1 MNLTIGSTF
10 PTTWKRIKTQHL
22 VAICGAAL
30 AISAAVGV
38 GAWQASELGGGSGQS
53 IARSVPQPFAAPT
66 HVYYIVD
73 SPERAQAVM
82 AVEQQAFAA
91 AVYSG
96 QPADHTFEVIDAS
109 TLDVEA
115 GLTQLMGAGVASQGS
130 IQVVDLRTN

>member
-38 GAWQASELGGGSGQS
+38 GAWQATESGGGSGQS
-53 IARSVPQPFAAPT
+53 VVRSVPQPFAAPT

-73 SPERAQAVM
+73 SPTQALAITTGEQEAGM
-82 AVEQQAFAA
+82 ASFYA
-91 AVYSG
+91 G
-96 QPADHTFEVIDAS
+96 QPMGHTFEVIDAS

-130 IQVVDLRTN
+130 IQVVDLRKS

>member
-96 QPADHTFEVIDAS
+96 QPSHTFEVIDAS

-115 GLTQLMGAGVASQGS
+115 GLTQLMGAGVASQGR